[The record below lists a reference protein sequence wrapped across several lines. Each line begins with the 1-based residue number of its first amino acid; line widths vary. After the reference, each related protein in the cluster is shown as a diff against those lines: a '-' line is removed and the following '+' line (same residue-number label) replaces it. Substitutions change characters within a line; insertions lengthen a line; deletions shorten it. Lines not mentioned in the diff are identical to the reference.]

1 MDKYIKEPINSLTH
15 LGGAILSG
23 FALIYMLYRSI
34 LNGSPYQIAAAI
46 TFGISL
52 ILLYSAS
59 TVYHWVFSSEK
70 LYTILRK
77 IDHSM
82 IYLLIAGT
90 YTPICLVTLRGK
102 LGWILFSLIWT
113 LAITGIIMK
122 IFWLNAPRWLYTAFY
137 VILGWLAIFFIGPI
151 YKALP
156 TNGFIWLF
164 SGGIL
169 YTFGAVIYA
178 TKLPIFKLKRLGF
191 HETFHLFILLG
202 SLSHFIMVS
211 KYILI

>member
-1 MDKYIKEPINSLTH
+1 MEKYIKEPINSLTH
-15 LGGAILSG
+15 LVGAVLSA
-23 FALIYMLYRSI
+23 FALIYMIYISI
-34 LNGSPYQIAAAI
+34 LNGSPYQIAAAV

-52 ILLYSAS
+52 ILLYTAS

-77 IDHSM
+77 VDHSM

-90 YTPICLVTLRGK
+90 YTPICLVTLKGK
-102 LGWILFSLIWT
+102 LGWTLFALIWS
-113 LAITGIIMK
+113 LAISGIIMK

-156 TNGFIWLF
+156 TNGFMWMF
-164 SGGIL
+164 AGGIF
-169 YTFGAVIYA
+169 YTLGAIIYA
-178 TKLPIFKLKRLGF
+178 SKLPIFKFKYLGF

-211 KYILI
+211 RYILI

>member
-1 MDKYIKEPINSLTH
+1 MGKYIKEPINTLTH
-15 LGGAILSG
+15 LLGAILSG
-23 FALIYMLYRSI
+23 VALIYMMYKSI
-34 LNGSPYQIAAAI
+34 ISGNPYKIAGAT

-52 ILLYSAS
+52 ILLYTAS
-59 TVYHWVFSSEK
+59 TVYHWTFSSEK

-90 YTPICLVTLRGK
+90 YTPICLVTLKGK
-102 LGWILFSLIWT
+102 LGWTLFALIWS
-113 LAITGIIMK
+113 LAISGIIMK

-151 YKALP
+151 YRAIPLK
-156 TNGFIWLF
+156 GFIWLF
-164 SGGIL
+164 SGGVL
-169 YTFGAVIYA
+169 YTLGALIYA
-178 TKLPIFKLKRLGF
+178 TKLPLFKFKHLGF
-191 HETFHLFILLG
+191 HEIFHIFILLG

-211 KYILI
+211 KYVLI

>member
-1 MDKYIKEPINSLTH
+1 MDKYIKEPINTLTH
-15 LGGAILSG
+15 LLGAILSG
-23 FALIYMLYRSI
+23 VALIYMMYQSI
-34 LNGSPYQIAAAI
+34 ISGNPYKIAGAT

-52 ILLYSAS
+52 ILLYTAS
-59 TVYHWVFSSEK
+59 TVYHWTFSSEK

-90 YTPICLVTLRGK
+90 YTPICLVTLKGK
-102 LGWILFSLIWT
+102 LGWTLFALIWS
-113 LAITGIIMK
+113 LAISGIIMK

-151 YKALP
+151 YRALP
-156 TNGFIWLF
+156 FNGFVWLF
-164 SGGIL
+164 SGGVL
-169 YTFGAVIYA
+169 YTLGALIYA
-178 TKLPIFKLKRLGF
+178 TKLPLFKFKYLGF
-191 HETFHLFILLG
+191 HEIFHIFILLG

-211 KYILI
+211 KYVLI